1 MTSAMH
7 RTARV
12 PSRSRLPGRLRV
24 PGRFRI
30 AGRIRV
36 AAVAGL
42 VLLAAAACGGSPAP
56 APSSPAPAP
65 DDAPRIVQAG
75 APGEASRT
83 FRGTSL
89 DELEGSAYTDA
100 DVAFMQ
106 GMIHHH
112 AQALEM
118 TALIP
123 DRTTSAAIRQMGLRM
138 EISQTDE
145 IAIMERWLRDRG
157 LEVPEWRRVGEAAAT
172 EHGAGHDTAGHTA
185 AGHDAAGHTAAGH
198 DTTGHS
204 AAGHADPEPGA
215 MDHSAHGPGMP
226 GMLTPEQLAQL
237 EAARGVAFDRLF
249 LELMIQHH
257 RGALVM
263 VRDLYNSPGAAQESV
278 VYQFASEVDADQDIE
293 IRRMLE
299 ILQTLP

>member
-1 MTSAMH
+1 MH
-7 RTARV
+7 RTIRV
-12 PSRSRLPGRLRV
+12 RSRFRLPRR
-24 PGRFRI
+24 
-30 AGRIRV
+30 AGAALTAGV
-36 AAVAGL
+36 ALLVAG
-42 VLLAAAACGGSPAP
+42 ACGGGSAP
-56 APSSPAPAP
+56 APSSPTPAP
-65 DDAPRIVQAG
+65 GDAPRIVQAG

-83 FRGTSL
+83 FQGTSL
-89 DELEGSAYTDA
+89 EELEGSAYTDA

-123 DRTTSAAIRQMGLRM
+123 DRTTSTAIRQMGLRM

-145 IAIMERWLRDRG
+145 IAIMERWLQDRG
-157 LEVPEWRRVGEAAAT
+157 LEVPAWRRVGDTGAM
-172 EHGAGHDTAGHTA
+172 EHGAGHGATGHGA
-185 AGHDAAGHTAAGH
+185 A
-198 DTTGHS
+198 GHS
-204 AAGHADPEPGA
+204 AAGHGATDHAA
-215 MDHSAHGPGMP
+215 MDHGSHGPGMP
-226 GMLTPEQLAQL
+226 GMLSPEQLAQL

>member
-1 MTSAMH
+1 MGTGMLPIF
-7 RTARV
+7 RI
-12 PSRSRLPGRLRV
+12 PRLP
-24 PGRFRI
+24 RFVGGTL
-30 AGRIRV
+30 A
-36 AAVAGL
+36 AGL
-42 VLLAAAACGGSPAP
+42 PLLLAGCGGGAG
-56 APSSPAPAP
+56 AGPSSPAPAP
-65 DDAPRIVQAG
+65 SDGPRIVQAG

-83 FRGTSL
+83 FQGASL
-89 DELEGSAYTDA
+89 EELEGSAFTDA

-123 DRTTSAAIRQMGLRM
+123 ERTTSTAIRQMGLRM

-157 LEVPEWRRVGEAAAT
+157 LEVPEWRRVGEAAAM
-172 EHGAGHDTAGHTA
+172 EHGADHA
-185 AGHDAAGHTAAGH
+185 
-198 DTTGHS
+198 
-204 AAGHADPEPGA
+204 AAGHAAAGHGA
-215 MDHSAHGPGMP
+215 MDHGAHGPGMP
-226 GMLTPEQLAQL
+226 GMLTPEQFGAL

-263 VRDLYNSPGAAQESV
+263 VRDLYNTPGAAQESV

>member
-1 MTSAMH
+1 MTSATH
-7 RTARV
+7 RTTRV
-12 PSRSRLPGRLRV
+12 PR
-24 PGRFRI
+24 RFL
-30 AGRIRV
+30 
-36 AAVAGL
+36 AASATGL
-42 VLLAAAACGGSPAP
+42 ALLAAGACGGGSAPAP
-56 APSSPAPAP
+56 ASPTPAT
-65 DDAPRIVQAG
+65 DQAPRVVQAG

-83 FRGTSL
+83 FQGTSL
-89 DELEGSAYTDA
+89 EELEGSRFTDA

-112 AQALEM
+112 GQALEM

-123 DRTTSAAIRQMGLRM
+123 DRTTSTAIRQMGLRM

-145 IAIMERWLRDRG
+145 IALMERWLQDRG
-157 LEVPEWRRVGEAAAT
+157 LEVPAWRRVGDEAPM
-172 EHGAGHDTAGHTA
+172 EHGAGHGA
-185 AGHDAAGHTAAGH
+185 
-198 DTTGHS
+198 TGH
-204 AAGHADPEPGA
+204 AA
-215 MDHSAHGPGMP
+215 MDHAAMDHGSHGPGMP

-237 EAARGVAFDRLF
+237 EASSGVEFDRLF

-263 VRDLYNSPGAAQESV
+263 VRDLYNSPGAAQESL
-278 VYQFASEVDADQDIE
+278 VYHFASEVDADQDIE